1 MCDLGLAIGLA
12 SGVAQA
18 VGTADAANQ
27 NINMINQQTKLEYA
41 AAQRE
46 QIVQANQANKDGYQA
61 QLEADRTASAVKT
74 DGAGMGGAT
83 AGQRIAEQQRQGALS
98 IENAKDRRDAA
109 KSNYVSSAKNSQITA
124 NNGIAQERA
133 KMNPITTFANIAASG
148 MSNYG
153 AFK

>member
-1 MCDLGLAIGLA
+1 MCDLGLVIGLA

-18 VGTADAANQ
+18 AGAASAANQ
-27 NINMINQQTKLEYA
+27 NIDMINDQAKLEYA

-46 QIVQANQANKDGYQA
+46 QVVQSDQANKEGYQA
-61 QLEADRTASAVKT
+61 QLESDRMASAVKT

-83 AGQRIAEQQRQGALS
+83 AGQRAAEQARQGALS

-109 KSNYVSSAKNSQITA
+109 KANYVSSSKNSQITA
-124 NNGIAQERA
+124 KNGAAQQKISPLTA
-133 KMNPITTFANIAASG
+133 FANIASAG